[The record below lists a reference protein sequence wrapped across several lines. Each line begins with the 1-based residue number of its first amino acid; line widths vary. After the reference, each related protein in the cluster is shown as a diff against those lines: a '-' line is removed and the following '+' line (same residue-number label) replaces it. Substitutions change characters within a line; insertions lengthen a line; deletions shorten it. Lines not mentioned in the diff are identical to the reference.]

1 MIGLIM
7 AGGKGSRMNSD
18 SEKLLLSYKKPVIL
32 HVCNA
37 LQNSQCFEKIFAITS
52 PNSPKTRELLEKS
65 GIEIIDSIGKNYVED
80 LNKVLDSINTEV
92 LVTSGDLPF
101 LDDEIIKQIVTKYDP
116 ENTWMT
122 FVVTKRFLE
131 SLGLSSEFEVQIDNT
146 SCILTGISLINAKK
160 INDLKTIKEYYEIL
174 DDKRI
179 AFNLNTKSDYEKL
192 AHY

>member
-1 MIGLIM
+1 MIALIM
-7 AGGKGSRMNSD
+7 AGGKGSRMNSE

-32 HVCNA
+32 HVFDA
-37 LQNSQCFEKIFAITS
+37 LQNSQCFEKIIAITS
-52 PNSPKTRELLEKS
+52 PNSPKTSDLLEKL
-65 GIEIIDSIGKNYVED
+65 GIEVFESMGRNYVED
-80 LNKVLDSINTEV
+80 LNKALSSIDTGV

-101 LDDEIIKQIVTKYDP
+101 LDDNIIKQIVAKYDP
-116 ENTWMT
+116 KNIWMT
-122 FVVTKRFLE
+122 FVVTKGFLE

-160 INDLKTIKEYYEIL
+160 ISSLNTIKEHYEIL

-192 AHY
+192 THY